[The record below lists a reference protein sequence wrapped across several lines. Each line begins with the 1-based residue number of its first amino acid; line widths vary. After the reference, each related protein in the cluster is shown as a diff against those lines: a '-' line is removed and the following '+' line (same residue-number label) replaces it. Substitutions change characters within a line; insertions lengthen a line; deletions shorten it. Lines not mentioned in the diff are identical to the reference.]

1 MIRNPVVAL
10 DFTHRNAQLGV
21 RFDELVD
28 QISTIYNTRSYAVSF
43 GRTRLINNKTRMRV
57 IATSL
62 SAEVKER
69 LISQSINQS
78 INRAFLEWSK

>member
-28 QISTIYNTRSYAVSF
+28 QISTFYNTRSYAVSF

-78 INRAFLEWSK
+78 IVHF